1 MSGSETDDPRTIA
14 REQGLQAGL
23 DSVAGACDLRV
34 LLALRL
40 GFSEFLLA
48 RVIAHLRSR
57 STGEST
63 ILAQQLVRAQLADIA
78 IAHLEIDARLSVP
91 SLSTEAIAQ
100 LDRRI
105 TDADRAIL
113 RLFGGWGYL
122 RGEESD
128 AADLSERLLGTWS
141 LPAEGAR
148 RG

>member
-1 MSGSETDDPRTIA
+1 MSASSTDALRAIA
-14 REQGLQAGL
+14 REQGLQAGI
-23 DSVAGACDLRV
+23 DSIAGIYDPRD

-57 STGEST
+57 ATGEST
-63 ILAQQLVRAQLADIA
+63 ILMQQLVKAQLADIA
-78 IAHLEIDARLSVP
+78 IEHLEIDARLSVLP
-91 SLSTEAIAQ
+91 LSLEAVAQ

-105 TDADRAIL
+105 TDTDRAIL

-128 AADLSERLLGTWS
+128 GADLSERLLGTS
-141 LPAEGAR
+141 SRSAEGAR